1 MPLDSKEDNKKK
13 KLIGFSFAFNG
24 IKEIIKTERNFRIH
38 LTTTTVIV
46 LLGLFFNIEAL
57 EWIAICFVVSLV
69 LILEMIN
76 SAIERIMDFLSPDRH
91 PIVGQ
96 IKDITAGSVLVAAI
110 TSVVIGAII
119 FIPKI
124 INSLGF

>member
-1 MPLDSKEDNKKK
+1 MPLDSKEGKK

-24 IKEIIKTERNFRIH
+24 IKEIIKSERNFRIH
-38 LTTTTVIV
+38 LITTFIIV
-46 LLGLFFNIEAL
+46 LMGLFFNIQPY
-57 EWIAICFVVSLV
+57 EWISICLVVSLV

-91 PIVGQ
+91 TIVGQ

-110 TSVVIGAII
+110 TSAVIGAII
-119 FIPKI
+119 FLPKI
-124 INSLGF
+124 MNLLGF

>member
-1 MPLDSKEDNKKK
+1 MPLDSKEGKK

-24 IKEIIKTERNFRIH
+24 IKEIMKSERNFRIH
-38 LTTTTVIV
+38 LITTFIIV
-46 LLGLFFNIEAL
+46 LMGLFFNIKPY
-57 EWIAICFVVSLV
+57 EWIAICLVVSLV

-91 PIVGQ
+91 TIVGQ

-110 TSVVIGAII
+110 TSAVIGAII
-119 FIPKI
+119 FLPKI
-124 INSLGF
+124 MNLLGF